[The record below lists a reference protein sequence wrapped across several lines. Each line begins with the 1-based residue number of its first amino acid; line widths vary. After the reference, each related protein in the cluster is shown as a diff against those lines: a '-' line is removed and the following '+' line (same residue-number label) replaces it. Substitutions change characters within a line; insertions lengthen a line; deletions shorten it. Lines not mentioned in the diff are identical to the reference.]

1 MGKSNYRWQ
10 NEIKPIENMSSASKL
25 IGMNTIRQEPRF
37 KNTKNYVST
46 TFKKDTYLYN
56 VAEIPYTY
64 DKEFTVCFWAKF
76 EKLKNVDEVHPNCIH
91 IIFNDGTSIGTVLPK
106 TIGANNTELVQTDWN
121 WYKIQ
126 RDSENTVTIYINNEQ
141 IATGTNTAVFDL
153 NDKSYLYLGN
163 DSKTLTGYNVTVDD
177 VLIFGGTN
185 EYLKDIPTDY
195 LDLSKFYKMV
205 YIKSSDNSVWA
216 MRESSV
222 SGGAVINLCT
232 GTGLVNEY
240 KREFYKDMD
249 KHVKLGF
256 DNDDFCIEPNYVYTT
271 GPLEEFSLEILTGSS
286 TIHNTM
292 LRFQDK
298 MSKNVLEI
306 HFVDDDR
313 ICITKYYP
321 DSEDSTR
328 TPQETWYWYSPAN
341 HYIYAIRKNNKVSI
355 YYNDRTFDYNKARAE
370 KMYEEDMPL
379 TPYQVRFVNAN
390 ASGQDE
396 PNRQMY
402 LLRISNKADDLYYA
416 T

>member
-1 MGKSNYRWQ
+1 MGYER
-10 NEIKPIENMSSASKL
+10 IFC
-25 IGMNTIRQEPRF
+25 IR
-37 KNTKNYVST
+37 
-46 TFKKDTYLYN
+46 
-56 VAEIPYTY
+56 
-64 DKEFTVCFWAKF
+64 
-76 EKLKNVDEVHPNCIH
+76 
-91 IIFNDGTSIGTVLPK
+91 
-106 TIGANNTELVQTDWN
+106 
-121 WYKIQ
+121 
-126 RDSENTVTIYINNEQ
+126 
-141 IATGTNTAVFDL
+141 
-153 NDKSYLYLGN
+153 
-163 DSKTLTGYNVTVDD
+163 
-177 VLIFGGTN
+177 
-185 EYLKDIPTDY
+185 
-195 LDLSKFYKMV
+195 
-205 YIKSSDNSVWA
+205 
-216 MRESSV
+216 
-222 SGGAVINLCT
+222 GGAVINLCT

-249 KHVKLGF
+249 KHVELGF
-256 DNDDFCIEPNYVYTT
+256 DNGDFYIEPNYVYTT

-286 TIHNTM
+286 TIYNTM

-306 HFVDDDR
+306 HFVANDR

-355 YYNDRTFDYNKARAE
+355 YYNDRAFDYNKARAE

>member
-141 IATGTNTAVFDL
+141 IATGTNSAVFDL
-153 NDKSYLYLGN
+153 NSSSYIYLGN

-222 SGGAVINLCT
+222 SGG
-232 GTGLVNEY
+232 
-240 KREFYKDMD
+240 
-249 KHVKLGF
+249 
-256 DNDDFCIEPNYVYTT
+256 
-271 GPLEEFSLEILTGSS
+271 GS
-286 TIHNTM
+286 N
-292 LRFQDK
+292 
-298 MSKNVLEI
+298 
-306 HFVDDDR
+306 
-313 ICITKYYP
+313 
-321 DSEDSTR
+321 
-328 TPQETWYWYSPAN
+328 
-341 HYIYAIRKNNKVSI
+341 
-355 YYNDRTFDYNKARAE
+355 
-370 KMYEEDMPL
+370 
-379 TPYQVRFVNAN
+379 
-390 ASGQDE
+390 
-396 PNRQMY
+396 
-402 LLRISNKADDLYYA
+402 
-416 T
+416 